1 MNIDKV
7 TIIALSFLVQSFY
20 VCVQFAHG
28 CVKFWY
34 NAHMDTTDFKRD
46 DLPPLPPDEAARR
59 RDAFFK
65 AGGDNLRMLMQFAET
80 LPETGVTIKD
90 AQGYIYFKNRRA
102 LELMNLPDDSSV
114 IGRRSQHLYPR
125 RLWRVYIDR
134 EEPTLR
140 TGETMVD
147 KVYGYVADLSTALNR
162 VSVFPVRDTRGRII
176 GLMTSHYRARSK
188 ESVPNWYD
196 TIKDAIAYVSQNY
209 ASDISVPVLA
219 ARANLSAAQFT
230 RIFKRQTETTPA
242 QYIARTRV
250 NAARVLLET
259 TDMLVTD
266 IATATGFYDHAHF
279 IRTFKSV
286 VGITPSRYR
295 KRHWSSALP

>member
-1 MNIDKV
+1 
-7 TIIALSFLVQSFY
+7 
-20 VCVQFAHG
+20 
-28 CVKFWY
+28 
-34 NAHMDTTDFKRD
+34 MDTTDFKRD

-65 AGGDNLRMLMQFAET
+65 VGGANLRMLMQFAEN

-102 LELMNLPDDSSV
+102 LELMNLSDDSSV
-114 IGRRSQHLYPR
+114 IGHRSQHLYPR

-140 TGETMVD
+140 TGEPMID

-162 VSVFPVRDTRGRII
+162 VSVFPVRDTKGRII

-188 ESVPNWYD
+188 ESAPNWYD
-196 TIKDAIAYVSQNY
+196 TIKDTITYVSQNY
-209 ASDISVPVLA
+209 ASDISVPALA
-219 ARANLSAAQFT
+219 A
-230 RIFKRQTETTPA
+230 FKRRTETTPA

-250 NAARVLLET
+250 NAARILLET
-259 TDMLVTD
+259 SDMLVTD
-266 IATATGFYDHAHF
+266 IATADYYKKKWRRVDG
-279 IRTFKSV
+279 
-286 VGITPSRYR
+286 G
-295 KRHWSSALP
+295 

>member
-1 MNIDKV
+1 
-7 TIIALSFLVQSFY
+7 
-20 VCVQFAHG
+20 
-28 CVKFWY
+28 
-34 NAHMDTTDFKRD
+34 MDTTDFKRD

-59 RDAFFK
+59 RDALFK
-65 AGGDNLRMLMQFAET
+65 AGGANLQMLMQFAET

-102 LELMNLPDDSSV
+102 LELMNLSDDSSV
-114 IGRRSQHLYPR
+114 IGHRSQHLYPR

-140 TGETMVD
+140 TGETMID

-162 VSVFPVRDTRGRII
+162 VSVFPVRDKTGAII

-188 ESVPNWYD
+188 ESAPNWYD
-196 TIKDAIAYVSQNY
+196 TIKDAIAYVSAHY
-209 ASDISVPVLA
+209 ASDISVADLA
-219 ARANLSAAQFT
+219 SRANLSTAQFT
-230 RIFKRQTETTPA
+230 RIFKEQTETTPA
-242 QYIARTRV
+242 QYVARTRI
-250 NAARVLLET
+250 NAARVMLET
-259 TDMLVTD
+259 TDKLVTE

-279 IRTFKSV
+279 IRTFKRI

-295 KRHWSSALP
+295 KQHWTVAREDR

>member
-1 MNIDKV
+1 
-7 TIIALSFLVQSFY
+7 
-20 VCVQFAHG
+20 
-28 CVKFWY
+28 
-34 NAHMDTTDFKRD
+34 MDTTDFKRD

-59 RDAFFK
+59 RAAFFK
-65 AGGDNLRMLMQFAET
+65 AGGANLQMLMQFAET

-102 LELMNLPDDSSV
+102 LELMNLSDDSTV
-114 IGRRSQHLYPR
+114 IGHRSQHLYPR

-140 TGETMVD
+140 TGEPMID

-162 VSVFPVRDTRGRII
+162 VSVLPVRDTKGRII

-188 ESVPNWYD
+188 ESAPNWYD
-196 TIKDAIAYVSQNY
+196 TIKDAVDYVSQNY
-209 ASDISVPVLA
+209 ASDISVPSLA
-219 ARANLSAAQFT
+219 ARANLSPAQFT

-250 NAARVLLET
+250 NAARTLLET
-259 TDMLVTD
+259 TDMLVTE

-295 KRHWSSALP
+295 KRHWAVVQDDR

>member
-1 MNIDKV
+1 
-7 TIIALSFLVQSFY
+7 
-20 VCVQFAHG
+20 
-28 CVKFWY
+28 
-34 NAHMDTTDFKRD
+34 MDTTDFKRD

-65 AGGDNLRMLMQFAET
+65 AGGANLRMLMQIAET

-90 AQGYIYFKNRRA
+90 TQGYIYFKNRRA
-102 LELMNLPDDSSV
+102 LELMNLADDSSV
-114 IGRRSQHLYPR
+114 IGRRSQHLYPH

-140 TGETMVD
+140 TGEPMID

-162 VSVFPVRDTRGRII
+162 VSVFPVRDTKGRII

-188 ESVPNWYD
+188 ESAPNWYD
-196 TIKDAIAYVSQNY
+196 TIKDAIAYVSAHY
-209 ASDISVPVLA
+209 ASDISVADLA
-219 ARANLSAAQFT
+219 SRANLSTAQFT
-230 RIFKRQTETTPA
+230 RIFKEQTETTPA
-242 QYIARTRV
+242 QYVARTRI
-250 NAARVLLET
+250 NAARVMLET
-259 TDMLVTD
+259 TDKLVTE

-279 IRTFKSV
+279 IRTFKRI

-295 KRHWSSALP
+295 RQHWTVAREDR

>member
-1 MNIDKV
+1 
-7 TIIALSFLVQSFY
+7 
-20 VCVQFAHG
+20 
-28 CVKFWY
+28 
-34 NAHMDTTDFKRD
+34 MDTTDFKRD

-65 AGGDNLRMLMQFAET
+65 VGGANLRMLMQFAEN

-102 LELMNLPDDSSV
+102 LELMNLSDDSSV
-114 IGRRSQHLYPR
+114 IGHRSQHLYPR

-140 TGETMVD
+140 TGEPMIDKVYGTGEPMID

-162 VSVFPVRDTRGRII
+162 VSVFPVRDTKGRII

-188 ESVPNWYD
+188 ESAPNWYD
-196 TIKDAIAYVSQNY
+196 TIKDTITYVSQNY
-209 ASDISVPVLA
+209 ASDISVPALA
-219 ARANLSAAQFT
+219 ARAKLSPAQFT
-230 RIFKRQTETTPA
+230 RIFKRRTETTPA

-250 NAARVLLET
+250 NAARILLET
-259 TDMLVTD
+259 SDMLVTD
-266 IATATGFYDHAHF
+266 IATADYYKKKWRRVDG
-279 IRTFKSV
+279 
-286 VGITPSRYR
+286 G
-295 KRHWSSALP
+295 